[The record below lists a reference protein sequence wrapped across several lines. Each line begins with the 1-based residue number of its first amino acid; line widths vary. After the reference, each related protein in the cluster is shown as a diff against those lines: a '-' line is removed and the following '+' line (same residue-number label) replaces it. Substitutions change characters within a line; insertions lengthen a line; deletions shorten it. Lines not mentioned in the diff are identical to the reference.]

1 LFVSKKDGK
10 LRLYVDYRQFNV
22 IIKKNCYF
30 LLFIVEFKD
39 RLTGVRWFITLDLL
53 GVYNLFRIK
62 ERYK

>member
-1 LFVSKKDGK
+1 MFVSKKDGK